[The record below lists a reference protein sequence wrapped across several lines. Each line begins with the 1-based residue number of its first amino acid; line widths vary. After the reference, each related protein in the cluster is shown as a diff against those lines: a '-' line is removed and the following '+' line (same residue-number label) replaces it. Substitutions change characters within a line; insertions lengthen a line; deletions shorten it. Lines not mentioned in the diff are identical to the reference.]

1 MKYIHLL
8 ALTFAATAV
17 TGRGSK
23 KEENIT
29 DNAMPVT
36 VAYPEIDSLVLH
48 KSYPAYVT
56 ASRRTGVTAR
66 HFELLAV
73 DEGSCIVVMMTSDSR
88 VKSQLLRMQLKM
100 EPEQMP
106 GVVGLLNSHF
116 TGISSEKMNQKLL
129 PVAEQIFLAQKK
141 VIEDL
146 AEQGPCIFVGRCAD
160 YILRNK
166 PKILKVFIYADPKER
181 VSRSI
186 EKYGQMAEQA
196 EELIRHIDKQRR
208 LHYEAYTVQEWGDRN
223 NYHLMLDSQAFG
235 VEGCVDIICGA
246 VLSLDKKPSP

>member
-1 MKYIHLL
+1 MPEILYNRVINKNNSEISGACSGAVQPQMEVSMENSIITISREYGSGGREIARKTAERLGIPFYDRDL
-8 ALTFAATAV
+8 IDKAAQESGFTPEFVAEREQRLGNNFLYNFAL
-17 TGRGSK
+17 GG
-23 KEENIT
+23 IYGL
-29 DNAMPVT
+29 
-36 VAYPEIDSLVLH
+36 AYPR
-48 KSYPAYVT
+48 K
-56 ASRRTGVTAR
+56 
-66 HFELLAV
+66 
-73 DEGSCIVVMMTSDSR
+73 
-88 VKSQLLRMQLKM
+88 
-100 EPEQMP
+100 PEMK
-106 GVVGLLNSHF
+106 
-116 TGISSEKMNQKLL
+116 EL